1 MPKGCFYRNSATAE
15 IQRFLWR
22 IRVED
27 KRKSPLRGAFNIFKA
42 LYPVDDDS
50 VNTGE
55 AAIVQKGADFILGK
69 AVSDAYKNARIS
81 LIAKPEAQKFIK
93 KDCNVRDFLSAF
105 FPAGIYDKEIH
116 KVIEQGEGTLGITL
130 EIDSKY
136 GFLPQGL
143 QAGYPF
149 QDSVLW
155 RRQG

>member
-1 MPKGCFYRNSATAE
+1 M
-15 IQRFLWR
+15 
-22 IRVED
+22 
-27 KRKSPLRGAFNIFKA
+27 
-42 LYPVDDDS
+42 DDDS
-50 VNTGE
+50 VNAGE
-55 AAIVQKGADFILGK
+55 AAIVQKRADFILCET
-69 AVSDAYKNARIS
+69 VCNAYKDARIA
-81 LIAKPEAQKFIK
+81 LIAQPEAKKFIK
-93 KDCNVRDFLSAF
+93 KDCDVRDFLSAF